1 MSPATSPETCVG
13 PIRDDAGHAGDEC
26 ARAPPNSILSP
37 MGEMSDQSDQDR
49 AGSASG
55 AKSSATSDLE
65 AALTQAASLA
75 SDLAVALGEVPPPSA
90 SAPSDASPTAPA
102 VDAASLDSELSKLE
116 DLVEETAKEIA
127 PDSGGSSSAVPESMS
142 EPTEQPAGPA
152 QQADGSADESPAP
165 SGDTKGEDASAI
177 APPEQI
183 AKANLAESVQS
194 GVVGT
199 GMLGVVGNI
208 KKPSPIGRQGVSS
221 ADGAAA
227 GDASSDKAT
236 PASGPMTR
244 IRAIISERIA
254 PGLYAVSERAVGVL
268 EKIDAPF
275 GRVGGKVRDLIGW
288 VALAT
293 VATSI
298 LVLILASL

>member
-1 MSPATSPETCVG
+1 MSPTTSPETCVG
-13 PIRDDAGHAGDEC
+13 PIRDDAGLAGDEC
-26 ARAPPNSILSP
+26 ARVPPNSILSP

-49 AGSASG
+49 SGSASG
-55 AKSSATSDLE
+55 AKSSAGSDLDD
-65 AALTQAASLA
+65 ALALAASLA
-75 SDLAVALGEVPPPSA
+75 ADLAVELGEAPPPSA
-90 SAPSDASPTAPA
+90 SAPSDASPSAPA

-116 DLVEETAKEIA
+116 DLVDETAKEIA
-127 PDSGGSSSAVPESMS
+127 PDSGGSSSGVPESMS
-142 EPTEQPAGPA
+142 EFTEQPAE
-152 QQADGSADESPAP
+152 QADGSADESPTP
-165 SGDTKGEDASAI
+165 SGAPTGEDASSI
-177 APPEQI
+177 APPEEV

-208 KKPSPIGRQGVSS
+208 KKPSPIGSRGASP
-221 ADGAAA
+221 ADGAAV
-227 GDASSDKAT
+227 GEASSGKAT
-236 PASGPMTR
+236 LASGPITR

-254 PGLYAVSERAVGVL
+254 PVLYAVSERAVGVL

-275 GRVGGKVRDLIGW
+275 GRVGAKARDLIGW